1 MGGVFEPV
9 ACFSSNPAG
18 KCISNLVILISSV
31 IACITCSLLLV
42 WHMNA
47 FGWFQKETFKLYTTW
62 IFMMIVIYT
71 AITNI
76 RYMFN
81 VNNGYYLLILLN
93 EMVQSIV
100 IYLVC
105 SMFA

>member
-1 MGGVFEPV
+1 
-9 ACFSSNPAG
+9 
-18 KCISNLVILISSV
+18 
-31 IACITCSLLLV
+31 
-42 WHMNA
+42 
-47 FGWFQKETFKLYTTW
+47 
-62 IFMMIVIYT
+62 MIVIYT